1 MNQKMAL
8 KIANLAQAINQLYA
22 RKQQWAQKQISGNQ
36 SYFYPCML
44 DQSMVA
50 ITFNSMAIGVGKQ
63 FISKVVLHGGSM
75 AKYSAHNLL

>member
-1 MNQKMAL
+1 
-8 KIANLAQAINQLYA
+8 
-22 RKQQWAQKQISGNQ
+22 
-36 SYFYPCML
+36 ML

-75 AKYSAHNLL
+75 AKYSAHSLL